1 MMIEMNDT
9 WKVMNDLE
17 DAFSNITTF
26 NFMLEQLQEAV
37 DNGMMDE
44 IVDLTHALN
53 AFMPVY
59 TNNWDR
65 KFKVAW
71 EHVVKISGYT
81 EARHEASDELSIT
94 IGD

>member
-1 MMIEMNDT
+1 MNDT

-17 DAFSNITTF
+17 DSFSNIATF

-37 DNGMMDE
+37 DNGRTNE

-59 TNNWDR
+59 IDNWER
-65 KFKVAW
+65 KYAVAW
-71 EHVVKISGYT
+71 EHVVK
-81 EARHEASDELSIT
+81 
-94 IGD
+94 

>member
-17 DAFSNITTF
+17 DAFSNVTTF

-37 DNGMMDE
+37 DNGRTNE
-44 IVDLTHALN
+44 IVDLTLALN

-59 TNNWDR
+59 IDNWDR
-65 KFKVAW
+65 KFRDTW
-71 EHVVKISGYT
+71 DHVVK
-81 EARHEASDELSIT
+81 
-94 IGD
+94 

>member
-1 MMIEMNDT
+1 MIEIKLDDN
-9 WKVMNDLE
+9 WKVMSDLE
-17 DAFSNITTF
+17 VAFSEITTF

-37 DNGMMDE
+37 DNDRTKE

-59 TNNWDR
+59 TDNWDR

-71 EHVVKISGYT
+71 EHVVK
-81 EARHEASDELSIT
+81 
-94 IGD
+94 